1 MALPPK
7 LPKFGGTPPGYVIW
21 IGAPDDE
28 TSGTTPPPRA
38 WSQRPIVMVSA
49 WAGVARKVASTRT
62 SFFTGASPCPHPL
75 LRKLQLAAFVA
86 IRPKKRFVQK
96 NNSSK
101 KTIRP
106 KNNSSKKTI
115 RLK

>member
-1 MALPPK
+1 
-7 LPKFGGTPPGYVIW
+7 
-21 IGAPDDE
+21 
-28 TSGTTPPPRA
+28 
-38 WSQRPIVMVSA
+38 MVSA

-86 IRPKKRFVQK
+86 IRPKKTIRPKKQFVQK

-101 KTIRP
+101 KTIRQ
-106 KNNSSKKTI
+106 KNNSSKKTTPTPP
-115 RLK
+115 LTPA